1 MVAGCVGEFW
11 TRLGLLAQGPG
22 FSTQPEGQLLR
33 WGRHYGMGLQLVN
46 ILRDREEDLAR
57 GRSYLP
63 APDDRPWL
71 DRAERWLKEG
81 VFYAESLRNGRLRF
95 PPSCRLAGAGYAGTA
110 PAGGSAASVFRE
122 GEDCARRRLFTD
134 VESLSFFLERGSVA
148 YAALF
153 AADEA
158 GAVCGEAGAG
168 AGLFPGAS
176 SFFRL
181 SADVSAV
188 PPLSGFGAGGGLG
201 ASRSSHW
208 WSLNPFPMPPISLRS
223 SRHLSVSFHSRVGR
237 PQALRNREKSG
248 NLPSGR
254 RRGGCKG
261 PPWG

>member
-1 MVAGCVGEFW
+1 MAGPRG
-11 TRLGLLAQGPG
+11 TLA
-22 FSTQPEGQLLR
+22 EGRRVLR
-33 WGRHYGMGLQLVN
+33 G
-46 ILRDREEDLAR
+46 I
-57 GRSYLP
+57 S
-63 APDDRPWL
+63 
-71 DRAERWLKEG
+71 AERAAA
-81 VFYAESLRNGRLRF
+81 FFHRPA
-95 PPSCRLAGAGYAGTA
+95 RLAGAGHAGTA

-158 GAVCGEAGAG
+158 AAVCGEAGGAGAG

-181 SADVSAV
+181 SAGVSAV

-208 WSLNPFPMPPISLRS
+208 WRLNPFPMPPISLRS
-223 SRHLSVSFHSRVGR
+223 SRHLSVIFHSREAR
-237 PQALRNREKSG
+237 PRALRNRGKSG